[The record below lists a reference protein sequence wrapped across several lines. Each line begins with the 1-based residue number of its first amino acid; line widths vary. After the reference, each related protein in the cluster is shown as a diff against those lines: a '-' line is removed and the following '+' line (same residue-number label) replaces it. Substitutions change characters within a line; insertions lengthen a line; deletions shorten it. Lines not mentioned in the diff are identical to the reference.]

1 MYVHHWEF
9 VVTQSRPISSWM
21 IGFAQYDRTAPNK
34 IVFAITNDF
43 GPPYGAQ
50 RMPIVI
56 GSGVVSHDATF
67 ADFRYD

>member
-1 MYVHHWEF
+1 
-9 VVTQSRPISSWM
+9 M